1 MASLEISFLSG
12 KTQNIELSKQQ
23 PVSIGSHSSNDL
35 QVEGE
40 GVASMQCRISWNK
53 KGYELLA
60 ATSDGVEIN
69 GVMSGRALLNDGDL
83 IRIGEADILFTDEVD
98 LLDLD
103 APLPDVTGD
112 DESSMYD
119 LKPVSSEMLVF
130 NRPMPEKPKAESKP
144 EKSATSSDSRK
155 KNGTKK
161 SQKKSSPSRKPAKPT
176 PEEEEL
182 EEELLED
189 DDLDLASA
197 AELLTEAEPEAAA
210 KPAPRPFLSRSSEH
224 AGDTE
229 SEEAESQTDG
239 KPETLSLKD
248 RIRHRSS
255 RNAVRP
261 GERQIVR
268 SPMILS
274 LVGGSVLLA
283 LTALVFWFI
292 IGRDTAKRHYDAAV
306 QEMDSGKYSQAI
318 QLFEYFLEN
327 YNKSDYADEAR
338 ILLSKS
344 FVEKEISGSTPS
356 WHAGLEAT
364 ENFIKK
370 HRDDSD
376 FKELYPTLTDYG
388 QRIAL
393 GAVETA
399 SRTKERELLTV
410 STNAEKILTRYSPP
424 DAPPTEALAKIKA
437 GYEKAEAEILRKEVF
452 DVAVKEIE
460 DSIKKKDTLN
470 ALKQRRHLLDRYPYY
485 QNDRKMATVLSRI
498 LEVEQAEV
506 QSSNEPVAGSTKEY
520 PELFPQAVTLSLHT
534 RSRSNAISDGR
545 NVFALANGSCF
556 GIDSITGDPVWKR
569 PIGLDAPFPPQ
580 TVTVKEPSLL
590 LFDTRHHDLLCVT
603 QKSGSLVWR
612 QKMPSRPTGKPLVNQ
627 GTIVVSCEGGELLNL
642 DLQTGDIVSQ
652 LKFAQP
658 LAGAPGLVYGE
669 QSVAVAGYEGMLYLV
684 SLRPFECRKVAALGH
699 RPGTIQIPIIPMGKL
714 LMVCEND
721 RADSALLHVLDGN
734 GQTASLKELEQYRI
748 KGQIHSQPIMR
759 GKQLFFP
766 TVPERITA
774 FTVTD
779 EEGKR
784 KLTEIASY
792 QLQDPLSCEIY
803 LSAGSSGQ
811 LWMSSSA
818 LRKFTLLS
826 NGIKLEEK
834 KIAEGL
840 GSQPMQLIGNN
851 LYLGRRLLSSNSVIF
866 TIANRN
872 EMSSTW
878 KSILGTDILAV
889 YPYGDANQPQP
900 GLLCITSDGDIFRL
914 RATDL
919 GSSTSGFIE
928 RPLTQLKLPDNLK
941 TPLKATRLSDGT
953 IAVSCGAPQPT
964 LWILNKYGQLDQT
977 IELPGPLEAM
987 PVLIGDG
994 IALPFNRTVAV
1005 FRKGRGLN
1013 TVQEY
1018 ALPGNVGKE
1027 VHWRQLIPTDK
1038 DKCIAITTAGQIIAL
1053 QYRSSPVRHL
1063 AALSTIDLKQPVDF
1077 DAGFSQTDIAVTDAS
1092 GQLQVLDARTSQLK
1106 TKLTLPTPAS
1116 NDLWITGNLL
1126 FVESRQMLTCYE
1138 IKDSL
1143 KQLWQLK
1150 LPDSSLS
1157 GAPSSEGNRLL
1168 LALQS
1173 GSVLAVD
1180 PKTGQVQSETKA
1192 PLPSSGSIVTLDK
1205 ILLVPTVDG
1214 SLYRIDQTLQQKGQ
1228 AAL

>member
-1 MASLEISFLSG
+1 MARLEISFLSG

-23 PVSIGSHSSNDL
+23 PISIGSHSSNDL
-35 QVEGE
+35 QVDD
-40 GVASMQCRISWNK
+40 VASMQCRISWNK
-53 KGYELLA
+53 KGYELIA

-69 GVMSGRALLNDGDL
+69 GVMSGRSQLNDGDL

-103 APLPDVTGD
+103 APLPDVTGG
-112 DESSMYD
+112 EASSMYD
-119 LKPVSSEMLVF
+119 LKPVSSEQLDF
-130 NRPMPEKPKAESKP
+130 NRPQPEPVIPDKSEP
-144 EKSATSSDSRK
+144 EKSSSKTGSKK
-155 KNGTKK
+155 KNG
-161 SQKKSSPSRKPAKPT
+161 SKSSKQKSSRSSKAPT
-176 PEEEEL
+176 AAPEEKL
-182 EEELLED
+182 EDEFLDD

-197 AELLTEAEPEAAA
+197 AELLTEAEPEADSS
-210 KPAPRPFLSRSSEH
+210 PAPKHFLSRTNENS
-224 AGDTE
+224 AAT
-229 SEEAESQTDG
+229 SEEEDSPDKEKADS
-239 KPETLSLKD
+239 LSLKD

-306 QEMDSGKYSQAI
+306 QEMEAGKYSQAI

-327 YNKSDYADEAR
+327 YNKSDYAEEAR

-344 FVEKEISGSTPS
+344 FVEKEISGSTPA
-356 WHAGLEAT
+356 WQAGLEAT
-364 ENFIKK
+364 QGFIKK

-399 SRTKERELLTV
+399 SRTKERELLDV
-410 STNAEKILTRYSPP
+410 STEAEKILTRYSPP

-460 DSIKKKDTLN
+460 EAIEQKQTLK
-470 ALKQRRHLLDRYPYY
+470 ALEQRRHLLDRYPYY
-485 QNDRKMATVLSRI
+485 QNDRKMSTVLTRI
-498 LEVEQAEV
+498 LEAEQALI
-506 QSSNEPVAGSTKEY
+506 QSSNEAIAGSTKDY
-520 PELFPQAVTLSLHT
+520 PDAFPQAVTLSLHT
-534 RSRSNAISDGR
+534 RSRSNEVSDGR

-556 GIDSITGDPVWKR
+556 GIDSVTGDPIWKR
-569 PIGLDAPFPPQ
+569 PIGLDSPFPPE

-590 LFDTRHHDLLCVT
+590 LYDTRHNDLLCVT
-603 QKSGSLVWR
+603 QKSGELVWR
-612 QKMPSRPTGKPLVNQ
+612 QQMPSRPTGPPLVNQ
-627 GTIVVSCEGGELLNL
+627 GTIVVSCQGGELLNL
-642 DLQTGDIVSQ
+642 DLQTGSIAAQ

-658 LAGAPGLVYGE
+658 LVGAPGLVYGE

-684 SLRPFECRKVAALGH
+684 SLRPFECTKVAALGH

-721 RADSALLHVLDGN
+721 QADAALLHVLDGD
-734 GQTASLKELEQYRI
+734 GQNATLKELEQFRI
-748 KGQIHSQPIMR
+748 KGQVHSQPIMR

-784 KLTEIASY
+784 KLTEIGSY
-792 QLQDPLSCEIY
+792 QLQDPLSCQIY
-803 LSAGSSGQ
+803 LSAGSGGQ

-826 NGIKLEEK
+826 TGIKMDDQ
-834 KIAEGL
+834 KIADGL

-872 EMSSTW
+872 EMTSTW

-889 YPYGDANQPQP
+889 YPYGDDKEPQP
-900 GLLCITSDGDIFRL
+900 GLLCITSDGDVFRL
-914 RATDL
+914 RANDFE
-919 GSSTSGFIE
+919 SSPAGFME
-928 RPLTQLKLPDNLK
+928 RSLTQLKLPES
-941 TPLKATRLSDGT
+941 LKAPLQSTRLTDGK

-964 LWILNKYGQLDQT
+964 LWILNRFGQLEQT
-977 IELPGPLEAM
+977 IELPEPLEAL
-987 PVLIGDG
+987 PIQIGDG
-994 IALPFNRTVAV
+994 IALPLKRKVAV

-1013 TVQEY
+1013 TVQEF
-1018 ALPGNVGKE
+1018 ALPGNVGE
-1027 VHWRQLIPTDK
+1027 DVRWRQLIPTGK
-1038 DKCIAITTAGQIIAL
+1038 DQCLAITTAGQIITL
-1053 QYRSSPVRHL
+1053 QYRNNPVRHL
-1063 AALSTIDLKQPVDF
+1063 AALSTIDLKQPIDV
-1077 DAGFSQTDIAVTDAS
+1077 DAGISQTDIAVTDAS
-1092 GQLQVLDARTSQLK
+1092 GQLQVLDAKTGQLK
-1106 TKLTLPTPAS
+1106 TKLQLPAPAS
-1116 NDLWITGNLL
+1116 NDLWITDNLL
-1126 FVESRQMLTCYE
+1126 FVESRQTLTCYE
-1138 IKDSL
+1138 LKDSL
-1143 KQLWQLK
+1143 QQLWQLK
-1150 LPDSSLS
+1150 LPGHSLAGS
-1157 GAPSSEGNRLL
+1157 PSKDGSRLFL
-1168 LALQS
+1168 SLQN

-1180 PKTGQVQSETKA
+1180 PQTGQVQSETTA
-1192 PLPSSGSIVTLDK
+1192 PLPSSGSVVTLEK
-1205 ILLVPTVDG
+1205 LLLVPSVDG
-1214 SLYRIDQTLQQKGQ
+1214 SLYRIDQGLQQKGQ
-1228 AAL
+1228 ASL